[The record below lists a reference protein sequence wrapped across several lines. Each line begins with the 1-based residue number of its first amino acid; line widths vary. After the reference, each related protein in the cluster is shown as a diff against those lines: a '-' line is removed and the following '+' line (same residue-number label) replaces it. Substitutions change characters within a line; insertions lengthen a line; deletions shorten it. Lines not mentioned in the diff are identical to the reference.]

1 MKAQALRLL
10 SRREHSRAELRG
22 KLLNWAH
29 RQPDLPPSDDADPAL
44 EVAIGRTL
52 DDLQS
57 RGLLSDARATES
69 LVAAKAGRYGQHR
82 LRQLMQQ
89 RRLPDE
95 LVADALQQLRGSER
109 DRAAEVW
116 RRRFGTPASDARERA
131 RQIRFLIGRGFDA
144 DTAART
150 VDQGA
155 KDTAPDS
162 LQD

>member
-1 MKAQALRLL
+1 M
-10 SRREHSRAELRG
+10 RG
-22 KLLNWAH
+22 KLLNWAQ
-29 RQPDLPPSDDADPAL
+29 RQPDLLPAEGADSAL
-44 EVAIGRTL
+44 ELAVEHTL
-52 DDLQS
+52 DTLQS

-89 RRLPDE
+89 RRLPDD
-95 LVADALQQLRGSER
+95 LVTDALQQLRGTER

-116 RRRFGTPASDARERA
+116 RRRFGTPPGDARDRA

-155 KDTAPDS
+155 KDAASGTLLD
-162 LQD
+162 